1 MAATI
6 TTRDGDLVKR
16 CFSDPPDMG
25 EAGAYWLTG
34 TSPNCFYRL
43 QMLAQ
48 RYTQR
53 VGMKLKYVTGFFVL
67 VIIILIGTYYLIN
80 PETSELNE
88 TERARLGGTYVR
100 LSDGITHYKLEG
112 KDEGGLVVLV
122 HGGRV
127 PMWTWDKQAQSL
139 TDAGFRVLRYDM
151 YGRGYSD
158 RPKVTYNRVL
168 YQRQLRELV
177 DELELAKKFDLV
189 GFSFGGAT
197 SVNFTA
203 QNSTS
208 VQKLV
213 LISPVVNNF
222 KVPPIFRIPIV
233 GDFVARVFGVKMI
246 TTRFVSSRKND
257 PEAGKYIELFKEQT
271 TYKGFQQS
279 MLSLIRNDAL
289 VGDYTAAYRTVGSQ
303 ERDVLLIW
311 GTEDTEITE
320 QMISRIQSLV
330 PYLEFRPVEGVSH
343 SILFQ
348 KPGIVSNLMIQFINR
363 CNIPISPEH
372 PIDLK

>member
-1 MAATI
+1 
-6 TTRDGDLVKR
+6 
-16 CFSDPPDMG
+16 
-25 EAGAYWLTG
+25 
-34 TSPNCFYRL
+34 
-43 QMLAQ
+43 MLAQ

-289 VGDYTAAYRTVGSQ
+289 VGDYTAAYKTVGSQ
-303 ERDVLLIW
+303 KRDVLLIW
-311 GTEDTEITE
+311 GTEDTEITK
-320 QMISRIQSLV
+320 QMISRIPSLI
-330 PYLEFRPVEGVSH
+330 PHLEYRPVEGVSH

-348 KPGIVSNLMIQFINR
+348 KPDAVSNVMIQFLNR
-363 CNIPISPEH
+363 RKIPVSSEV
-372 PIDLK
+372 PIDVK